1 MSIQRILLVDIELD
15 RTTTEQ
21 GMEYQ
26 VAGNT
31 HHPLGLMYL
40 ASSTNQVFP
49 NIEIKILHTA
59 TCYDSEKELVD
70 LLESFQPHLVGIRC
84 LSLFQS
90 QFKYL
95 AKARRL
101 VAGPE
106 ISAPMEQISGRT
118 TRKLLTERERA
129 SSSLATSPHQGA
141 TSRQ

>member
-1 MSIQRILLVDIELD
+1 MSIERILLVDIELD

-31 HHPLGLMYL
+31 HHPLGLMYM
-40 ASSTNQVFP
+40 ASSVEKVFT

-59 TCYDSEKELVD
+59 TCYDSEKELVV
-70 LLESFQPHLVGIRC
+70 LLESFQPHLIGFRC

-95 AKARRL
+95 ANVIRAKMPNVFL
-101 VAGPE
+101 IGGGPYPSCSYSE
-106 ISAPMEQISGRT
+106 IVGSYVD
-118 TRKLLTERERA
+118 
-129 SSSLATSPHQGA
+129 LAVIGEGE
-141 TSRQ
+141 